1 MKRARGGRPLSLFPR
16 PSRPV
21 VLGAPVGPRPLSQ
34 FLHSPPVV
42 EARLQSHD
50 CTVLPLFI
58 RRLALPSSFRFRVPL
73 IVLLASIGLTALAV
87 VDAQRAVRS
96 QQAVTQ
102 RALREYATFA
112 AWSYAQHLNEVLAA
126 LLRESLGAVN
136 HGDNMHTSPRVPEAR
151 ELAHYLP
158 WDMQCMCHRARNGP
172 NPSTFFAMKI
182 GADRLD
188 VGLNTHSD
196 PRNGWEV
203 DRPMPEQLA
212 MGFSSDYPPDEK
224 RWLVDTLTRRIRGA
238 GQVDHGYTLV
248 VGETREGPLIA
259 AYTLMPTAWG
269 DTMVYGARYSIQ
281 TLAQLLSA
289 VLDGNG
295 LLPATFTKGRRN
307 RDVLAVRVRDRSG
320 NALFDSAPGLTSP
333 LEAHIE
339 LPGRAGTLGV
349 DAIIRPEVAGT
360 LIIGGAPPSR
370 LPFLLG
376 LLGLAAALAV
386 VAVAQ
391 LRREGELARLQ
402 ADFVSSVSHELRT
415 PLAQI
420 KLYLETLRLGRAK
433 TDAEREWSLGHIDRE
448 TTRLHYL
455 VENIL
460 RFSRFG
466 RDDTTVA
473 APANL
478 ADEVERVVDEFRPL
492 AASRRARLVATI
504 GARPTL
510 AMRPEALRHVL
521 LNLLDNAV
529 KYGPNEQTV
538 RVALDVRD
546 GEVVLSVADEGPG
559 VPVREREQIWA
570 PFLRGTAA
578 RAKGGSGIGL
588 TIVREV
594 VEQHGGRCWVE
605 PATTAGGARFVVT
618 FPLRP
623 APAPNERA
631 LGGAPTWQRS

>member
-1 MKRARGGRPLSLFPR
+1 MFPSL
-16 PSRPV
+16 
-21 VLGAPVGPRPLSQ
+21 L
-34 FLHSPPVV
+34 
-42 EARLQSHD
+42 
-50 CTVLPLFI
+50 

-87 VDAQRAVRS
+87 VDAQRAVRT

-136 HGDNMHTSPRVPEAR
+136 HGDNMHTSPRIPEAR

-172 NPSTFFAMKI
+172 NPSTFFAMRI
-182 GADRLD
+182 GTDRLD
-188 VGLNTHSD
+188 VGLNTHND
-196 PRNGWEV
+196 PMDGWEV
-203 DRPMPEQLA
+203 DRPMPQPLA
-212 MGFSSDYPPDEK
+212 PAFSGDYSPNEK
-224 RWLVDTLTRRIRGA
+224 RWLVDTLTRRIRHA
-238 GQVDHGYTLV
+238 GQIDHGYTLV
-248 VGETREGPLIA
+248 VGETGDGPLFA
-259 AYTLMPTAWG
+259 GYTLMPTAWG
-269 DTMVYGARYSIQ
+269 DTMVYGARYSTQ
-281 TLAQLLSA
+281 TLSQLLSG

-295 LLPATFTKGRRN
+295 LLPSTFTKGRRN

-320 NALFDSAPGLTSP
+320 HPLFDSAPGLSSP

-339 LPGRAGTLGV
+339 LPGRAGALDV

-360 LIIGGAPPSR
+360 LIIRAAPASR

-420 KLYLETLRLGRAK
+420 KLYLETLRLGRAR
-433 TDAEREWSLGHIDRE
+433 TEAEREWSLGHIDRE

-455 VENIL
+455 VENVL

-466 RDDTTVA
+466 RGDTTVA
-473 APANL
+473 TPTNL
-478 ADEVERVVDEFRPL
+478 AEEVEHVVDEFRPL
-492 AASRRARLVATI
+492 AASRRTQLIATI
-504 GARPTL
+504 GVRPTL
-510 AMRPEALRHVL
+510 PMGPEALRHVL

-529 KYGPNEQTV
+529 KYGPNGQTV

-546 GEVVLSVADEGPG
+546 GNVVLTVADEGPG

-570 PFLRGTAA
+570 PFLRGTAS

-594 VEQHGGRCWVE
+594 VQQHGGRCWVE
-605 PATTAGGARFVVT
+605 PAAPGGGARFVVT
-618 FPLRP
+618 LPLHP
-623 APAPNERA
+623 VPAPNGRA
-631 LGGAPTWQRS
+631 VRAEPTWQRS

>member
-1 MKRARGGRPLSLFPR
+1 VFPR
-16 PSRPV
+16 
-21 VLGAPVGPRPLSQ
+21 LL
-34 FLHSPPVV
+34 
-42 EARLQSHD
+42 
-50 CTVLPLFI
+50 
-58 RRLALPSSFRFRVPL
+58 RRLSLPSSFRFRIPL
-73 IVLLASIGLTALAV
+73 IVLLASIGLTAVAV

-136 HGDNMHTSPRVPEAR
+136 HGDNMHTSRRIPEAR

-158 WDMQCMCHRARNGP
+158 WDMQCMCHHARNGP
-172 NPSTFFAMKI
+172 NPSTFFGMKI
-182 GADRLD
+182 GADGLD
-188 VGLNTHSD
+188 VGLNTQND
-196 PRNGWEV
+196 PM
-203 DRPMPEQLA
+203 DRWGHDPA
-212 MGFSSDYPPDEK
+212 MWPAPIGMEHASGYTPNET

-238 GQVDHGYTLV
+238 GQVDHGYTLI
-248 VGETREGPLIA
+248 VGATKDGPLFA
-259 AYTLMPTAWG
+259 AYTLMPTVWG
-269 DTMVYGARYSIQ
+269 DTMVYGARYSTE
-281 TLAQLLSA
+281 TLAQLLSG

-307 RDVLAVRVRDRSG
+307 RDVLAVRVRDGSG
-320 NALFDSAPGLTSP
+320 HTLFDSAPGLTSP

-339 LPGRAGTLGV
+339 LPGRAGALAV

-360 LIIGGAPPSR
+360 LIIRGAPPSR

-420 KLYLETLRLGRAK
+420 KLYLETLRLGRAR
-433 TDAEREWSLGHIDRE
+433 TDAEREWSLSHIDRE

-455 VENIL
+455 VENVL

-466 RDDTTVA
+466 RPDSTIAT
-473 APANL
+473 PANL
-478 ADEVERVVDEFRPL
+478 AEEVERVVDEFRPL
-492 AASRRARLVATI
+492 AASRRARLVAMI
-504 GARPTL
+504 GVRPTL
-510 AMRPEALRHVL
+510 PMRPEALRHVL

-538 RVALDVRD
+538 RVGLDVRD

-559 VPVREREQIWA
+559 VPAREREQIWA
-570 PFLRGTAA
+570 PFLRGTAS

-605 PATTAGGARFVVT
+605 PASPGGGARFVVT
-618 FPLRP
+618 LPLQPVP
-623 APAPNERA
+623 APIERA
-631 LGGAPTWQRS
+631 VRVEPTWQRS

>member
-1 MKRARGGRPLSLFPR
+1 
-16 PSRPV
+16 
-21 VLGAPVGPRPLSQ
+21 
-34 FLHSPPVV
+34 
-42 EARLQSHD
+42 
-50 CTVLPLFI
+50 LPQL
-58 RRLALPSSFRFRVPL
+58 RLPSSFRFRVPL
-73 IVLLASIGLTALAV
+73 VVLLASIGLTALAV

-96 QQAVTQ
+96 QQAVTE

-112 AWSYAQHLNEVLAA
+112 AWSYAQHLNETLTT

-136 HGDNMHTSPRVPEAR
+136 HGNDMHTSPRIPEAR

-158 WDMQCMCHRARNGP
+158 WDAQCMCHRARSGP
-172 NPSTFFAMKI
+172 SPSTFFALKI
-182 GADRLD
+182 GSDRLD

-196 PRNGWEV
+196 PMHGWEV
-203 DRPMPEQLA
+203 DRPMPEPLA
-212 MGFSSDYPPDEK
+212 LGFAGDYSHAEK
-224 RWLVDTLTRRIRGA
+224 KWLVDTLTRRIRRA
-238 GQVDHGYTLV
+238 GQPDHGYTLV
-248 VGETREGPLIA
+248 VGGTADGPLLA
-259 AYTLMPTAWG
+259 AYTLMPTSWG
-269 DTMVYGARYSIQ
+269 DTMVYGARYSTQ
-281 TLAQLLSA
+281 AVTGVLSD

-295 LLPATFTKGRRN
+295 LLPSTFTEGRRN

-320 NALFDSAPGLTSP
+320 NTLFDSAPGLTSP
-333 LEAHIE
+333 LEAHID
-339 LPGRAGTLGV
+339 LPGRAGALGV

-360 LIIGGAPPSR
+360 LIIGGAAPSR

-391 LRREGELARLQ
+391 LRREGELARLR

-433 TDAEREWSLGHIDRE
+433 TDAERDWSLGHIDRE
-448 TTRLHYL
+448 TTRLHHL
-455 VENIL
+455 VENVL

-466 RDDTTVA
+466 RSDMTA
-473 APANL
+473 ASPTNIGE
-478 ADEVERVVDEFRPL
+478 EVERVVDEFRPL
-492 AASRRARLVATI
+492 AASRHVRIITTI
-504 GARPTL
+504 DASPTL
-510 AMRPEALRHVL
+510 ALRPEAVRHLL

-538 RVALDVRD
+538 RVVLTQRD

-559 VPVREREQIWA
+559 VPVREREEIWT
-570 PFLRGTAA
+570 PFARGAAA

-605 PATTAGGARFVVT
+605 PASSAGGARFVIT
-618 FPLRP
+618 LPLHAAVVPNGR
-623 APAPNERA
+623 APLANPSWHA
-631 LGGAPTWQRS
+631 S